1 MLDYRAIW
9 DEILWDIKSKLS
21 DTTYKTWFNNIKYV
35 DFIENVF
42 ILEVPSEM
50 NKNVISTS
58 HSEKLADSI
67 KDIAG
72 ENCQYFIIEEN
83 VDLDYKKIIKKKSK
97 EKEKSKKPSNKSML
111 NQKYTFDEFVV
122 GSNNQ
127 LAHAAA
133 LAVAENPGHAYNPLF
148 IYGQVGLGKT
158 HLIQAI
164 AHQVVDN
171 KESATINYVTSENFT
186 NEVVMSIKNGKM
198 EDVKNKYRN
207 SDILIIDDIQFI
219 SKKEKTQEEFFHT
232 FNDLHGLGKQIII
245 ASDRP
250 PHEISELEDRLRSR
264 FQWGLI
270 CDIQAPDYETRV
282 AILQKKAE
290 AMNIKINDDI
300 CNYIATNIKTNIREF
315 EGALIRIS
323 ALSKL
328 TNMPITLNMA
338 TEALKDIFT
347 SNAVKEITPSL
358 IKEVVCR
365 YYNISIKEIE
375 SKKRSKNITFP
386 RHIAMY
392 IIRELTELA
401 YVDIGK
407 EFGGRDHSTLINAC
421 KKVEK
426 EINEKEGF
434 KKVIDKLILEI
445 KGEN

>member
-1 MLDYRAIW
+1 MLDYTRIW
-9 DEILWDIKSKLS
+9 DDILRNIQSKVNE
-21 DTTYKTWFNNIKYV
+21 TTYKTWFNSIKYV
-35 DFIENVF
+35 DFIDNVF
-42 ILEVPSEM
+42 ILEVPSEL
-50 NKNVISTS
+50 NKNVISTQ
-58 HSEKLADSI
+58 HSEKLSDAI
-67 KDIAG
+67 KDEAG
-72 ENCQYFIIEEN
+72 ENCQYFIIGEN
-83 VDLDYKKIIKKKSK
+83 EDLDYKKMIQKKSK
-97 EKEKSKKPSNKSML
+97 EKEKTQDLTDKSKL
-111 NQKYTFDEFVV
+111 NQKYTFEEFVV

-133 LAVAENPGHAYNPLF
+133 LSVANNPGNSYNPLF

-164 AHQVVDN
+164 AHKVIEN
-171 KESATINYVTSENFT
+171 KHDSKINYVTSENFT
-186 NEVVMSIKNGKM
+186 NEVVLSIKNNKM
-198 EDVKNKYRN
+198 EEVKNKYRN
-207 SDILIIDDIQFI
+207 CDVLIIDDIQFI

-232 FNDLHGLGKQIII
+232 FNDLHQLGKQIII

-250 PHEISELEDRLRSR
+250 PSEISELEERLRSR
-264 FQWGLI
+264 FSSGLI

-290 AMNIKINDDI
+290 AMNIKIGDDV

-328 TNMPITLNMA
+328 TNMPITLEMA

-347 SNAVKEITPSL
+347 SNVPKEIDASL

-365 YYNISIKEIE
+365 YYNVSIKELE
-375 SKKRSKNITFP
+375 SKKRQQNITFP
-386 RHIAMY
+386 RQVSMY

-407 EFGGRDHSTLINAC
+407 EFGGRDHSTVINAC
-421 KKVEK
+421 KKIESEIEGK
-426 EINEKEGF
+426 ESF